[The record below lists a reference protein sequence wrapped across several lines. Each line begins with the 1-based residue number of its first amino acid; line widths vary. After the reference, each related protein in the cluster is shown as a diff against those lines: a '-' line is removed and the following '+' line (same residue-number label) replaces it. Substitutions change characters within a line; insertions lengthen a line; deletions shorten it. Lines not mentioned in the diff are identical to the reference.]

1 MERKNDNVE
10 LEAAKIAVRRSDPD
24 KTEGRELVATFAT
37 FATSFDHVE
46 VEAQS
51 AQFVYRWSVY
61 IREIRDAHE
70 RVVELERRVVDR
82 GYHIDDSLLTRG
94 EDLG

>member
-10 LEAAKIAVRRSDPD
+10 LEAAIIAVRRSDPD
-24 KTEGRELVATFAT
+24 KTEGRELVAT

-82 GYHIDDSLLTRG
+82 GYHIDDSLLTDG
-94 EDLG
+94 ESSS